1 MRSVV
6 IPLEFFKAIG
16 EKNHHIRIYWIKWLA
31 EYTDELY
38 RPDFV
43 EFFHSSMND
52 KKLNLKTI
60 KEAYEFGMVY
70 FKDGFNF
77 IEENKNKKVNKKHP
91 QDILDIVNRVID
103 YLNVKS
109 QSTYTMSKANID
121 CIVSRIGEGF
131 TISDFKRVIDKK
143 VEQWIGTEQEK
154 YLRPITLFQ
163 SKKFENYLNEPET
176 KTKDAKRKPSNI
188 EKLTIAANKAKQF
201 FS

>member
-1 MRSVV
+1 
-6 IPLEFFKAIG
+6 
-16 EKNHHIRIYWIKWLA
+16 
-31 EYTDELY
+31 
-38 RPDFV
+38 
-43 EFFHSSMND
+43 MND